1 MFGSGDQRHISFW
14 QAVKLVEKIEEEDD
28 QGVITIRKK
37 ERFSNKSTVV
47 YSTVQ
52 IAIDG
57 LDNQEDW

>member
-1 MFGSGDQRHISFW
+1 
-14 QAVKLVEKIEEEDD
+14 LVEKIEEEDD